1 MDIIKMTRELGKAIQ
16 ESAEY
21 KRLEAAKDINDNDVT
36 LQNQIEEF
44 NMIRVKLSTI
54 MQEENKDEEAIKKYD
69 GELKALYT
77 AVMGNP
83 NMLEFNDAK
92 QDIDKMMNSV
102 TNILMMSV
110 NGEDPETC
118 SAEPEACSGS
128 CSSCGGGCSGH

>member
-21 KRLEAAKDINDNDVT
+21 KRMEAAKNTNDKDIE

-44 NMIRVKLSTI
+44 NLVRMQLSTA
-54 MQEENKDEEAIKKYD
+54 MQAEPKDEESVAKFDAK
-69 GELKALYT
+69 LKEIYT
-77 AVMGNP
+77 SVMGNK

-92 QDIDKMMNSV
+92 QEIDKMMNGI

-110 NGEDPETC
+110 NGEDPDTC
-118 SAEPEACSGS
+118 EAEPSSCGGS
-128 CSSCGGGCSGH
+128 CSSCSGCH

>member
-21 KRLEAAKDINDNDVT
+21 KRLEASKDANDKDVE

-44 NMIRVKLSTI
+44 NLVRVKLSTA
-54 MQEENKDEEAIKKYD
+54 MQEENKDEEAVAKYD
-69 GELKALYT
+69 KELKDIYT
-77 AVMGNP
+77 KVMGNK

-92 QDIDKMMNSV
+92 QDIDKMMNSI

-118 SAEPEACSGS
+118 DAEPASCEGS
-128 CSSCGGGCSGH
+128 CSSCSGCH

>member
-16 ESAEY
+16 QSAEY
-21 KRLEAAKDINDNDVT
+21 KRMEASKNANDNDIE

-44 NMIRVKLSTI
+44 NLIRMQLSTA
-54 MQEENKDEEAIKKYD
+54 MQAEPKDDEAVAKYD
-69 GELKALYT
+69 AQLKEIYT
-77 AVMGNP
+77 KVMGNK

-92 QDIDKMMNSV
+92 QEIDKMMNGI

-118 SAEPEACSGS
+118 DVEPEGSSCGGS
-128 CSSCGGGCSGH
+128 CSSCSGCH